1 MKILLADDSVTIR
14 RIEINALKLAGYEDI
29 VDVDG
34 GDRVLEELERC
45 DDFGLV
51 LLDWNMPVMNGLD
64 CLKAIRAN
72 ERTKRIPVIMVTAE
86 VMKERVVEAIRAGAS
101 NYLVKPFEPC
111 RLKEIIAETLGKT
124 ST

>member
-14 RIEINALKLAGYEDI
+14 RIEINALKLAGYNDV

-34 GDRVLEELERC
+34 GDRVLEELECR

-72 ERTKRIPVIMVTAE
+72 ERTRSIPVIMITAE
-86 VMKERVVEAIRAGAS
+86 VTKGRVVEAIRAGAS
-101 NYLVKPFEPC
+101 NYLVKPFEPH
-111 RLKEIIAETLGKT
+111 RLKEIIDETLKKA
-124 ST
+124 SM